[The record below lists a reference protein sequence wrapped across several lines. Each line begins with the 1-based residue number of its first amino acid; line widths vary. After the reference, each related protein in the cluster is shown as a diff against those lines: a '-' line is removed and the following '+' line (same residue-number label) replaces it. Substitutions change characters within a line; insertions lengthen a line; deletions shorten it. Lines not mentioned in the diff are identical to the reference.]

1 MRALGEA
8 AAEHA
13 TGAAA
18 AAAGAEQGPA
28 EEANGRSSTDGNAAE
43 DDGGSSSSSS
53 SEGGSTGSTA
63 SAGSGITSAG
73 LMGTVRRDPRLE
85 GLTPPMIPGNQEV
98 TTVSCFIQARRR
110 LRPGLRC

>member
-13 TGAAA
+13 AGAAA

-43 DDGGSSSSSS
+43 DDGDSSSSSS

-73 LMGTVRRDPRLE
+73 LMGTVRRDHRLE

-110 LRPGLRC
+110 LRPGLRY